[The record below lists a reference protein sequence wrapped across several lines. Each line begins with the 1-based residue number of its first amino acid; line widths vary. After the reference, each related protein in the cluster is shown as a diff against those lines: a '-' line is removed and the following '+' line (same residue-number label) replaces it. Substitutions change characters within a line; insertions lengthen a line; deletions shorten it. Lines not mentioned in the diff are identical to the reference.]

1 MLPYPQIESAMAV
14 QSLKPQIDTIKARYG
29 ADEEAIRRET
39 KALYEKAGVNPLAG
53 CLPVLA
59 TLPIYFALYRSL
71 SNVSK
76 EGLLGE
82 GFFWIPSLA
91 GPTSLAAQAQ
101 GVMNTCGGL
110 LL

>member
-1 MLPYPQIESAMAV
+1 MAV

-29 ADEEAIRRET
+29 ADDEAVRRET
-39 KALYEKAGVNPLAG
+39 KALYEKAGVNPLEG

-76 EGLLGE
+76 AGLLNE

-91 GPTSLAAQAQ
+91 GPTSLAAQAE
-101 GVMNTCGGL
+101 GA
-110 LL
+110 